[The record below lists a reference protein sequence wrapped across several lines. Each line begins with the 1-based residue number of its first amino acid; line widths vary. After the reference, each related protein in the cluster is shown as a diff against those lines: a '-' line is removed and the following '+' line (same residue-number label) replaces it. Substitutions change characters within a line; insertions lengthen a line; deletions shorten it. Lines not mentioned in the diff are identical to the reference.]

1 VGPLR
6 QSTPLRRG
14 PSEVTYGWDPWDR
27 FIFLRGHKT
36 RTALTTIRGMPAGI
50 LAGFGG
56 IVATDQGIKPPV
68 CASLIGLSSHTEA
81 TSTITANPSAK
92 TKFRRGP
99 IPLHAAELPPLCVLV
114 HTGGGGGGRRCQRA
128 KHPGGKSILV
138 RRIARRSSSSTAE
151 AYLRV
156 ARTATAIIQGEYHLT
171 SFVLSFASCSTCP

>member
-114 HTGGGGGGRRCQRA
+114 HTGGGGGGA
-128 KHPGGKSILV
+128 VVAS
-138 RRIARRSSSSTAE
+138 ARNIREGNRSWC
-151 AYLRV
+151 
-156 ARTATAIIQGEYHLT
+156 GELLAVVQAPPRKLT
-171 SFVLSFASCSTCP
+171 SVWPEPLPP